1 MGNNYKEAKDK
12 NTNKK
17 SSITD
22 IYNLIDNLKSHIKK
36 LNVSKKY
43 IKNDYHNDHKDNE
56 KIQKINMMKT
66 FRICNP
72 CNIQNKKYIGL
83 LFDNNFDQLKD
94 DKEVNIENCA
104 SFIKLK
110 RSNNIINYSI
120 TFDIKEETPIDTTGT
135 LLSNILKDE
144 TNCNYCLTLG
154 IKDKKSSKIRII
166 KGSKNIFNLS
176 TVVIVNNKFIV
187 NSTILYS
194 SNDDDELCLI
204 AELDDKLTVNSKK
217 SLIKILMI

>member
-1 MGNNYKEAKDK
+1 MGNNYKEVKDK

-17 SSITD
+17 TSITD

-36 LNVSKKY
+36 LDINKNH
-43 IKNDYHNDHKDNE
+43 IKNNDHKDHE
-56 KIQKINMMKT
+56 KTHKLNIMKT
-66 FRICNP
+66 FRVCNP
-72 CNIQNKKYIGL
+72 CNIKNKKYIGL

-94 DKEVNIENCA
+94 DEDINIENCA

-120 TFDIKEETPIDTTGT
+120 TFDIKEELPIDTTGT

-144 TNCNYCLTLG
+144 TTCNYCLTLG